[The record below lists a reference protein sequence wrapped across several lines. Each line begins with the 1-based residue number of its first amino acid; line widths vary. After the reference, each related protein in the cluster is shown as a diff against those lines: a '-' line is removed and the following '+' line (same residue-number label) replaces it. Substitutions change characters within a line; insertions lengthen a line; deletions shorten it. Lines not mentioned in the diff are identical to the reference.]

1 MKRYKLFLRNY
12 LSIFFLLPFLVGCE
26 KYLKGGEKILGTAIK
41 VLLELT
47 GRSNIYHFL
56 YPRNIICK

>member
-12 LSIFFLLPFLVGCE
+12 LCIFLLLPFLVGCE
-26 KYLKGGEKILGTAIK
+26 KYLKGEEKILGTATK